1 MSEYSITLSGFSAI
15 YVSFSLGARENGKK
29 KLGNVCSQA
38 TLGFDVINLVPRTL
52 VDDSGFLGKRSG
64 YEIMMYL
71 RLRGRLGSCCVEL
84 IHGTVLETQSVFS
97 FYFEVAKTAP

>member
-1 MSEYSITLSGFSAI
+1 MGT
-15 YVSFSLGARENGKK
+15 K

-52 VDDSGFLGKRSG
+52 VDDSGFLGKTSG